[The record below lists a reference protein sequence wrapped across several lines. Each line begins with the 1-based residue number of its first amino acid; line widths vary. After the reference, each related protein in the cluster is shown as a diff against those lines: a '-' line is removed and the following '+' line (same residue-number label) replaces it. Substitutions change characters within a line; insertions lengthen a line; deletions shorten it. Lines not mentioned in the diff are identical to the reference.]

1 MRMLRKAVW
10 FLQRSD
16 SRLTFSFSKKRTLIP
31 IPMKKSMDT
40 RSFTQQVS
48 QMNSEKQQK
57 PGEHRQECTKVG
69 AKEKMLMLDVAIVNK
84 LKILNMV
91 VLAVFFHHF
100 SWQR

>member
-1 MRMLRKAVW
+1 
-10 FLQRSD
+10 
-16 SRLTFSFSKKRTLIP
+16 
-31 IPMKKSMDT
+31 
-40 RSFTQQVS
+40 
-48 QMNSEKQQK
+48 MNSEKQQK

>member
-1 MRMLRKAVW
+1 
-10 FLQRSD
+10 
-16 SRLTFSFSKKRTLIP
+16 
-31 IPMKKSMDT
+31 MKKSMDT